1 MKSTLIPNIGE
12 DSLQGK
18 EGVSVGALSLKMET
32 GVQTA
37 ITLSLSF
44 LLPAS
49 WIALLLR
56 YSPVSLRSL
65 PSQPGS

>member
-18 EGVSVGALSLKMET
+18 EGVSVGVLSLEMEA

-37 ITLSLSF
+37 ITL
-44 LLPAS
+44 P
-49 WIALLLR
+49 
-56 YSPVSLRSL
+56 RSL
-65 PSQPGS
+65 PLPPFFTFGFQVGGLKE

>member
-18 EGVSVGALSLKMET
+18 EDVSVGVLSLEMET
-32 GVQTA
+32 GMQTA

-44 LLPAS
+44 LLP
-49 WIALLLR
+49 LFFTFGFQVGGLKE
-56 YSPVSLRSL
+56 
-65 PSQPGS
+65 